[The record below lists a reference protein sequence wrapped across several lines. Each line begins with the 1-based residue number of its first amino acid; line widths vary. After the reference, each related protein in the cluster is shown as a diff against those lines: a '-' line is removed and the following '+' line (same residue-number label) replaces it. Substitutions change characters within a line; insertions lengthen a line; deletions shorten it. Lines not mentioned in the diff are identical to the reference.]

1 MYVVG
6 VWILLEFSVGS
17 RYAENALGHF
27 DPGFRRECVRRG
39 AQGVNP
45 AVSRRAGPTSTRNE
59 RRECL
64 GEPVLL
70 FLRDHRT
77 CPRKDSSYQWERLL
91 TLVIPIGSYFK
102 THQFKY

>member
-45 AVSRRAGPTSTRNE
+45 AVSRRAGPSSARNE
-59 RRECL
+59 RTRL

-70 FLRDHRT
+70 FLRDNRT
-77 CPRKDSSYQWERLL
+77 CPRNVSTVF
-91 TLVIPIGSYFK
+91 TLK
-102 THQFKY
+102 